1 MATLASR
8 FQTATPI
15 ERWALAN
22 AVGLLVATGSA
33 LWIGALW
40 PLLVGGIGFLAILV
54 VVMRD
59 RWTPQGHFGSA
70 NGVTAL
76 RVGLLAG
83 LPAAASQGPLWL
95 LPLSLLI
102 LAADGLDGWLARRR
116 TLTSEFGVFFD
127 KEADSFF
134 LLLLC
139 GIAVFEGRLPAWILG
154 AGLLRYGFVL
164 VLFLVPSPKTTES
177 RSTVGRYAYGLMVGA
192 LLTAFLPYPAVYRP
206 LVLLATGVLLF
217 SFAQSLWRI
226 VPKRQA
232 LGES

>member
-8 FQTATPI
+8 FRTSTPV
-15 ERWALAN
+15 ERWSLAN
-22 AVGLLVATGSA
+22 AVGLLAATGSA
-33 LWIGALW
+33 LWIEALW
-40 PLLVGGIGFLAILV
+40 PLLVAGIGFLAMLV
-54 VVMRD
+54 VVTWN

-76 RVGLLAG
+76 RGGLLLG
-83 LPAAASQGPLWL
+83 LPEAASQGPLWV

-127 KEADSFF
+127 KETDSFF

-139 GIAVFEGRLPAWILG
+139 GIAVFEGRLPAWVLG

-164 VLFLVPSPKTTES
+164 VLFLVPSPDTTEA
-177 RSTVGRYAYGLMVGA
+177 RSTIGRYAYGLMVGA

-206 LVLLATGVLLF
+206 LVLLTTGGLLF

-226 VPKRQA
+226 VPRRQA
-232 LGES
+232 LGDS